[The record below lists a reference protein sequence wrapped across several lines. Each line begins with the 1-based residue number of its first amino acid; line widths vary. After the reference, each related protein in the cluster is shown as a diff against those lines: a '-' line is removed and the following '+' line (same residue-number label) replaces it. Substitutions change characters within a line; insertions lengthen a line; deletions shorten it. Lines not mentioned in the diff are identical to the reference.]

1 MKRERPEFH
10 NIRYPLDIRK
20 TTPLSPKRFAQLYE
34 EVNRR
39 RNRDGKE
46 RFLQWYTVN
55 KAELASPLF
64 KTLYTTRQSKE
75 GAKRRHFHRL
85 RSISEHYDVSLG
97 LLGGWMG
104 FLNRSHQNNKTVIQL
119 TETFLLEIAVFES
132 TFMAVHSTALGSV
145 EFGEWLV
152 RNPRFEPVSAE
163 YDKAFTLNETWAQT
177 EGADQFVAEAKLTV
191 ERDDLSA
198 DHLHLKRAEARRLSH
213 RNHDLEYD
221 DDRSSIIEEHIAQD
235 MSLNQSPPLSLEGIE
250 NTITKWDN
258 ACRHLGWEPLAV
270 ARRKQWDEITDI
282 ARRNVED
289 SREYTDEDFCE
300 ILWREREN
308 LWCP

>member
-10 NIRYPLDIRK
+10 NIRYPLNIRK
-20 TTPLSPKRFAQLYE
+20 TTPLSPNRFAQLYE

-46 RFLQWYTVN
+46 RFLQWYTAN

-64 KTLYTTRQSKE
+64 KTLYTTWQSKE
-75 GAKRRHFHRL
+75 QAKRRHFHRL

-104 FLNRSHQNNKTVIQL
+104 FLNRSHQDNKTVIQL
-119 TETFLLEIAVFES
+119 TGTFLLEIAVFES
-132 TFMAVHSTALGSV
+132 TFMAVHSTVLDSL
-145 EFGEWLV
+145 EYREWHV
-152 RNPRFEPVSAE
+152 RNPRMEAPMAE
-163 YDKAFTLNETWAQT
+163 YDKAFTLNERWANT

-221 DDRSSIIEEHIAQD
+221 DHRSSIIEEHIAQD
-235 MSLNQSPPLSLEGIE
+235 MSLNRSDPLSLKGIE
-250 NTITKWDN
+250 NTIKKWDD
-258 ACRHLGWEPLAV
+258 AGRHLGWEPLAV
-270 ARRKQWDEITDI
+270 AKRKLWDEIMDM
-282 ARRNVED
+282 ARRNIED
-289 SREYTDEDFCE
+289 SREDTDEDFAK
-300 ILWREREN
+300 IHWREREN
-308 LWCP
+308 PW